1 MQEIGNGVALMSE
14 VTQQVA
20 ANAEE
25 AAASSEELTA
35 QAAHLAEAVK
45 GFKTRDWENRPA
57 DRLSLNA
64 RRRQA
69 A

>member
-1 MQEIGNGVALMSE
+1 MSE

-25 AAASSEELTA
+25 SAAAAEEL
-35 QAAHLAEAVK
+35 QGQSNHLAHVVK
-45 GFKTRDWENRPA
+45 GFKTRDVETRQP
-57 DRLSLNA
+57 DQVSVNA